1 MTDIVGPPGERLI
14 SQGASDMWAQL
25 IKTRIRPGKEGE
37 VARLFEQLRAAEQP
51 DSGLIRQIAMRE
63 QSDPSILYLLVMF
76 ESEEKARA
84 REKDPR
90 RLEALQAINAMMSE
104 VFEGRP
110 EFVDMAVVDDATV

>member
-1 MTDIVGPPGERLI
+1 M
-14 SQGASDMWAQL
+14 
-25 IKTRIRPGKEGE
+25 
-37 VARLFEQLRAAEQP
+37 ARLFEQLRAAEQP

-63 QSDPSILYLLVMF
+63 QNDPSILYLLVVF